1 MNGAY
6 PRERGLLLGR
16 HVTTILQLAPFDLV
30 DAGVSGR
37 GETRAQV
44 SPLPARAGTRALVLH
59 LVHAL
64 PRERGHFR
72 RRVGPD
78 RAGHRAAVERGRAV
92 VLGEMRPRRGRL
104 AEEDD
109 AAEFAVGA
117 FAKLSFEFFLHDGGR
132 ERGAEW

>member
-44 SPLPARAGTRALVLH
+44 SSLPAARARARALVLH
-59 LVHAL
+59 LVQAL

-109 AAEFAVGA
+109 ATEFAVGA
-117 FAKLSFEFFLHDGGR
+117 FAKLSFEFFLHGGR
-132 ERGAEW
+132 ERSAVG